1 MNKKDQSIVR
11 KIVAGDKAGFRILF
25 DQYYQRL
32 YLYASSYLED
42 QFVAEDIVQDIFIR
56 LWENRKDLNISS
68 SVSSYFFS
76 AVHNRCIHY
85 LRQMKVR
92 NIHRQKEMLKLR
104 EAEITAANSND
115 FSISE
120 IELDEIQKI
129 IDQVYNSLPEKTQTI
144 FRFSRSR
151 LLTYAEIAK
160 QLDINIK
167 TVEYHIS
174 KALKAF
180 RQALKLFS

>member
-1 MNKKDQSIVR
+1 
-11 KIVAGDKAGFRILF
+11 
-25 DQYYQRL
+25 
-32 YLYASSYLED
+32 
-42 QFVAEDIVQDIFIR
+42 
-56 LWENRKDLNISS
+56 
-68 SVSSYFFS
+68 
-76 AVHNRCIHY
+76 
-85 LRQMKVR
+85 
-92 NIHRQKEMLKLR
+92 MLKLR

-115 FSISE
+115 FSNSE